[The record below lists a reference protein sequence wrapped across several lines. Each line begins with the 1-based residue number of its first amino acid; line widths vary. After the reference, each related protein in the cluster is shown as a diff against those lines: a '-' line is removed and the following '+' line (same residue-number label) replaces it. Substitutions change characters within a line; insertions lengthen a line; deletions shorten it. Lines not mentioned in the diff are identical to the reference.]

1 MRVRSSVT
9 AEHRKNPSA
18 CWFRTICIAQVLWF
32 SACSGGF
39 QAEPLVEYSTELTIQ
54 GASPQSLVR
63 QLRAG
68 IYVVEVRER
77 DIDVRVG
84 IDAGKRHTELA
95 DAYLRHGLHRTVVS
109 LEQPASVRSEPCP
122 ACGKVSSSI

>member
-68 IYVVEVRER
+68 IYVVCGLAIVASIALLALDHFLGGVISAKVVRL
-77 DIDVRVG
+77 
-84 IDAGKRHTELA
+84 T
-95 DAYLRHGLHRTVVS
+95 
-109 LEQPASVRSEPCP
+109 
-122 ACGKVSSSI
+122 